1 MITDKLYA
9 EVNNDF
15 DEALLYMHKMP
26 KIWLAYCRFLM
37 KQKKIT
43 TTRRTFDRAL
53 QSLPITQHDMIWD
66 LYIQFVHDCGVWE
79 TAVRVYRRYMLIEP
93 SVVEQY
99 IEWGLG
105 RKVRISYLIAIDK
118 YDEAAVQLCKLLDQE
133 NYKSR
138 QGTTRHEMWLQLID
152 LLVKHPTEVPSLDVN
167 KVIRSGIT
175 KFPEEEGRW
184 WCLLAEFY
192 NRLGDNTKAR
202 DM

>member
-1 MITDKLYA
+1 MQQSINYNMAVA
-9 EVNNDF
+9 EAQQELRVRP
-15 DEALLYMHKMP
+15 H
-26 KIWLAYCRFLM
+26 
-37 KQKKIT
+37 
-43 TTRRTFDRAL
+43 
-53 QSLPITQHDMIWD
+53 
-66 LYIQFVHDCGVWE
+66 E
-79 TAVRVYRRYMLIEP
+79 TGNIRVVIEP

-133 NYKSR
+133 DYKSR